1 MGERGEAREEGLMA
15 WPGLVFM
22 WCWIKAVGPGYALHS
37 TLRLHPPH
45 LPHASHSPFP
55 FFPPSNYVQMARPGL
70 VFMWCWIAAVGPGY
84 VRREAILLGARR
96 LRASQDADYELGVF
110 DQQLDDPSKVRASA
124 AAVPVEARAEV
135 ALGAIL
141 HCCEDSAGGSSSG
154 AGGGQGRG
162 GSRRHARLLRG
173 AALLS
178 LYSNALSF
186 PLPNPPNPRVKTA
199 PVAAAAVAVEAR
211 AEVALDAILDCC
223 VGPPSQ
229 RQMDGDD
236 WQLLLTILGGV
247 FPSADPTAL
256 ENAVNA
262 RREASL
268 PGEGA
273 VDESSA

>member
-1 MGERGEAREEGLMA
+1 MAAASCAIAHSASRLISPSPATTLRSSFLSSPATALPIQIPRSPPCTSAPLAPIPAVRAYAEPPKQGAIGNFFARLTGALPVVGLVSRIASDEGGVGTDRIHYAEFCRRVEKRLPQGAWMAVREFEARFG
-15 WPGLVFM
+15 
-22 WCWIKAVGPGYALHS
+22 K
-37 TLRLHPPH
+37 
-45 LPHASHSPFP
+45 
-55 FFPPSNYVQMARPGL
+55 MARPGL

-110 DQQLDDPSKVRASA
+110 DQQLDDPSKV
-124 AAVPVEARAEV
+124 
-135 ALGAIL
+135 
-141 HCCEDSAGGSSSG
+141 
-154 AGGGQGRG
+154 
-162 GSRRHARLLRG
+162 
-173 AALLS
+173 
-178 LYSNALSF
+178 
-186 PLPNPPNPRVKTA
+186 KTA
-199 PVAAAAVAVEAR
+199 PVAAAAVPVEAR

-229 RQMDGDD
+229 RQMDDDD
-236 WQLLLTILGGV
+236 WQLLLTILAGV

-273 VDESSA
+273 VEESSA